1 MENKREHYLID
12 TDILIEYLES
22 DASEDSILE
31 ILMRRGICFTTVIN
45 SAELFFNSN
54 NQVRE
59 EAVKRLLSAL
69 KVLGLN
75 SRYSLNISKF
85 FNKVA
90 GVREALICSVALNNK
105 LPLVTRQVE
114 KYSNSGIEIIDAAK
128 IKTGR

>member
-1 MENKREHYLID
+1 MENKKPEYLIE

-22 DASEDSILE
+22 DAGERTALE
-31 ILMRRGICFTTVIN
+31 MLMERGLCFTTVIN
-45 SAELFFNSN
+45 SAELFFNAN
-54 NQVRE
+54 NETRN
-59 EAVKRLLSAL
+59 EAVKRLLTSL

-90 GVREALICSVALNNK
+90 GVREALICSVALNNN
-105 LPLVTRQVE
+105 LPLVTRQKE
-114 KYSNSGIEIIDAAK
+114 KYLKSGVEIIDPEE